1 MEKNYSTMTVT
12 ELECEVDKLR
22 RELAIVNGEIEE
34 KKSKQVVSVL
44 EAFANDI
51 DALQNKYC
59 EYEFGLMVA
68 GNEIGLNDIF
78 RVFDYDTER
87 EVDVP

>member
-1 MEKNYSTMTVT
+1 MGKNYSTMTIA

-22 RELAIVNGEIEE
+22 RELDIVNEEIEE
-34 KKSKQVVSVL
+34 KKSRRVVSVL

-51 DALQNKYC
+51 DVLQHKYC
-59 EYEFGLMVA
+59 EYEFGLEGA
-68 GNEIGLNDIF
+68 GNSIGLDDVF